1 MIPLRVLSTLPTFRT
16 FRPWTLIA
24 AVCAATAAL
33 VWQGYTATEQSKRSV
48 RLLLEGRAAEQLALV
63 RAGVVQDM
71 RGAHASV
78 LVPLTHGQ
86 LVLEPPY
93 DLAEAFA
100 RGFARFPY
108 PESFFVWKNTGG
120 ADGLAYLFNRV
131 DRRPP
136 WHEAT
141 RLQGPYPVD
150 VVREPPGIRAL
161 VDLARR
167 QADYDHPFAIFETDV
182 AGVPYQVVVN
192 LLYRGDDEQTL
203 FGLVG
208 FTVNLAWVRQAYFQ
222 ELIPE
227 IARVAGDP
235 HEMSFTIFDE
245 SRQVVTSTQRED
257 PNIPPT
263 ERSFPLIFVDRT
275 LIDNLQAERLPI
287 RMWTVRAATAR
298 QSQLAAVTVSTNV
311 TFALISL
318 AATAAL
324 IGLFVTARGIRMAAK
339 LATLKSDFVSSVTH
353 ELKTPLSAI
362 RLVADT
368 LVQGRYESQES
379 IRDYAGILAQG
390 TRNMTRLIENLLTYS
405 RLSDVGHA
413 FAFERTD
420 LSELVD
426 DALTHFHPL
435 LTEHHFTVDL
445 ELSPD
450 LPEVLADRASLLQ
463 AIDNLIDNAI
473 KYSCERR
480 VLRIQARAVDSVVT
494 LVVSDRGTGIRSE
507 ELDRVCEKFFRGQ
520 GVKSSGSGLGLAIVR
535 HVVEAHGGRMTIN
548 SVLGMGTQ
556 VELSLPTARAS

>member
-1 MIPLRVLSTLPTFRT
+1 MIPLRVLPTLPTLRT
-16 FRPWTLIA
+16 LGPWTLIA

-33 VWQGYTATEQSKRSV
+33 VWQGYVATEQSKRSV

-141 RLQGPYPVD
+141 RLPGPYPVD
-150 VVREPPGIRAL
+150 VVREPPAIRAL
-161 VDLARR
+161 VNEARR
-167 QADYDHPFAIFETDV
+167 QADYDHPFATFETDF

-208 FTVNLAWVRQAYFQ
+208 FTVNLAWVRQVYFQ

-227 IARVAGDP
+227 IARVIGDP

-257 PNIPPT
+257 PNIPST

-287 RMWTVRAATAR
+287 RTWTVRAATAR

-368 LVQGRYESQES
+368 LVHERYDSLES

-420 LSELVD
+420 LSELVE

-535 HVVEAHGGRMTIN
+535 HVVEAHGGRLTIN

-556 VELSLPTARAS
+556 VELSLKTARAS